1 MVSRRVVPLVAAA
14 AALVAGGVVVPR
26 SAVADDTGLAS
37 MHAWVKVRGAV
48 CYADHTHYASS
59 VGHRDKKSAMAAAV
73 KSWVEFTAWEYGT
86 SWANFNKAAA
96 RKADCK
102 QTSSGWACDVEAR
115 PCRSGG
121 RR

>member
-1 MVSRRVVPLVAAA
+1 MVWRRTAQSLAAVVMAAA
-14 AALVAGGVVVPR
+14 WGSASSP
-26 SAVADDTGLAS
+26 AVADETGLAS
-37 MHAWVKVRGAV
+37 MHEWVKVRGAI

-86 SWANFNKAAA
+86 TWANYNRATAK
-96 RKADCK
+96 KADCK
-102 QTSSGWACDVEAR
+102 QSSSGWSCDIEAR
-115 PCRSGG
+115 PCRSTG